1 MQVST
6 VCTNKFTIFGNTDAQ
21 TPDSAG
27 SLVKNIVLKSV
38 SVQTTGNDTD
48 SQDFAHINEWK
59 KFCCQQIEA
68 NNIDF
73 IA

>member
-6 VCTNKFTIFGNTDAQ
+6 VCANVYTIFGNTDTQ
-21 TPDSAG
+21 TPNTANSSTLG
-27 SLVKNIVLKSV
+27 IVLKSIPT
-38 SVQTTGNDTD
+38 TTGNDTD
-48 SQDFAHINEWK
+48 EQNFTHINEWK
-59 KFCCQQIEA
+59 RFCCKQIEA